1 MKIYDD
7 QYVPDD
13 IKKERRNVYINLP
26 ENEDFKDMLA
36 LEGGTVVDD
45 NILWFPVE
53 GAKHTVILIP
63 GGKGTLEILQGKRY
77 PRGHLAPSS
86 FIPHFR
92 SLGINVA
99 LVHAGKR
106 PLAWLTNVLYA
117 RAPWFG
123 LRGKKQIIS
132 DQWLKEKSF
141 DFKRAIESIH
151 YLTKSI
157 HKVIEFSDV
166 PTTLVGMCNSNWI
179 VSQYYHTFNT
189 TNPCH
194 AIIFSS
200 VNSPPTR
207 NKAFYS
213 QCNFFNKDA
222 HISTPVHVIHHR
234 EDISDNTGP
243 DVAQLILDQFT
254 FDNAQLTLIDGG
266 RNEGHPKLT
275 FGYHGFRDREYE
287 YAKTV
292 ADWLDSL

>member
-13 IKKERRNVYINLP
+13 IKERRDVYINLP

-63 GGKGTLEILQGKRY
+63 GGRGTLEIIRGKPY

-92 SLGINVA
+92 ALGINVA

-123 LRGKKQIIS
+123 LRGKKTNNQQS
-132 DQWLKEKSF
+132 MVGRKEF
-141 DFKRAIESIH
+141 
-151 YLTKSI
+151 
-157 HKVIEFSDV
+157 
-166 PTTLVGMCNSNWI
+166 
-179 VSQYYHTFNT
+179 
-189 TNPCH
+189 
-194 AIIFSS
+194 
-200 VNSPPTR
+200 
-207 NKAFYS
+207 
-213 QCNFFNKDA
+213 
-222 HISTPVHVIHHR
+222 
-234 EDISDNTGP
+234 
-243 DVAQLILDQFT
+243 
-254 FDNAQLTLIDGG
+254 
-266 RNEGHPKLT
+266 
-275 FGYHGFRDREYE
+275 
-287 YAKTV
+287 
-292 ADWLDSL
+292 